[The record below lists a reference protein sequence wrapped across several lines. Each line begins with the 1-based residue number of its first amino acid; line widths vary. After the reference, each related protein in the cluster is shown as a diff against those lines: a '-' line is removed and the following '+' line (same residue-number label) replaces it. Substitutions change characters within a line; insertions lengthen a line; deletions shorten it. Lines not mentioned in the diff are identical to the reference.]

1 MRVST
6 PFSTMQ
12 QRGSISFVPGS
23 LMDWDIR
30 STSACSWL
38 KLASPLA
45 VYLDEEIDSSALAP
59 RASSLDGK
67 IVGLLPNWR
76 PAAGSILQALSSL
89 LAQRYRLKD
98 VVMEAPARHGVM
110 PTPQQL
116 DALARRVDVM
126 LVASGD

>member
-1 MRVST
+1 MGALR
-6 PFSTMQ
+6 
-12 QRGSISFVPGS
+12 
-23 LMDWDIR
+23 
-30 STSACSWL
+30 L